1 MHTNFSWV
9 HVGVCV
15 GTMSK
20 AKLSRNLIKT
30 QTTPFAAGIHYMN
43 GLICWF
49 VLRAN
54 ITYVFRCVCFF
65 LCCRCVL
72 FARLFELV
80 KCTYFTCPARTR
92 ARPYGAE
99 RIISNVRKC
108 ACERM
113 CGCAIISSAALG
125 HEHFKSSCNYILFH
139 ALACWGLSRMLS
151 PGRASRSTRYSYNY
165 DMYLR
170 ANCYGH
176 FLCASILYIWWVV
189 VGGWA
194 VSRGNFC

>member
-30 QTTPFAAGIHYMN
+30 QTTPFAARNSLYEWFD
-43 GLICWF
+43 LLVRVTSKYYICF
-49 VLRAN
+49 SLCM
-54 ITYVFRCVCFF
+54 FFF

-139 ALACWGLSRMLS
+139 ALRALACWGLSRMLS
-151 PGRASRSTRYSYNY
+151 PGRVPFNA
-165 DMYLR
+165 L
-170 ANCYGH
+170 
-176 FLCASILYIWWVV
+176 FI
-189 VGGWA
+189 
-194 VSRGNFC
+194 